1 MALTVYWTPESA
13 SRTHEVDFFPEFLN
27 EVQALFSERGYNG
40 ILLGWP
46 QTSQNPSLLP
56 DILIIT
62 ENVVLI
68 VDFKKAA
75 VDGEIIT
82 LPEESNWEGAS
93 WTVSP
98 VLQTTNSLPRIVSA
112 GNSINPFVQLKRQ
125 AAKLKDVIGL
135 KAPPIKTCVVI
146 QGDPHIAGKIPARW
160 EAIFKVSRRTDFPP
174 VIDSL
179 LNTKFNDGPIDFESL
194 RSKFD
199 VVPYRE
205 IANFIDPISAGL
217 YDLQQTVDEQAKA
230 LHSVQSEIRTLH
242 KKADSNSVQN
252 SEARNRIEDIS
263 HEEAILLKRYEAA
276 SNQFIAAREAE
287 RERYKAEAE
296 KHKAEAE
303 KHKSSQAHSE
313 SKTSRPKPKFSL
325 KSSGVVFFIVASI
338 SGIAIWSATL
348 APNSQTTTEC
358 QLVAEADL
366 ELGKEICIKFTP
378 LSAGFS
384 KDGNDA
390 YLNDVQGNYKDGEF
404 FVNVPDYL
412 ALFDAKESFEGLLDS
427 SLSVTGLLEKSSDG
441 RYKITLKGLGQLN

>member
-1 MALTVYWTPESA
+1 MALTVYWTTESA
-13 SRTHEVDFFPEFLN
+13 TRTHEVDFLPEFLN

-46 QTSQNPSLLP
+46 RTSQNPSLLP

-68 VDFKKAA
+68 VDFKKAG

-82 LPEESNWEGAS
+82 LPEESNWERAS

-112 GNSINPFVQLKRQ
+112 GNSNNPFVQVKRQ
-125 AAKLKDVIGL
+125 AAKLKELIGL
-135 KAPPIKTCVVI
+135 KALPIKTCVVI
-146 QGDPHIAGKIPARW
+146 QGDPHIAGKIPGQW

-205 IANFIDPISAGL
+205 IANFIVPISAGL

-242 KKADSNSVQN
+242 KNADSNSVQN

-263 HEEAILLKRYEAA
+263 HDEAILLKRYEAA

-287 RERYKAEAE
+287 GQRY
-296 KHKAEAE
+296 KAEAE

-313 SKTSRPKPKFSL
+313 SKPSRPKPKFSL

-348 APNSQTTTEC
+348 GPNSQTTTEC

-390 YLNDVQGNYKDGEF
+390 YLNDVQGNYKDGKF